1 MKIIKKLCKMID
13 EELDDA
19 CNYIQQALK
28 YKEDYPSV
36 AKAFATLSEEEMGHV
51 GILHGEV
58 TKLIEA
64 HRREHG
70 EPPETMKAVYDYL
83 HEQHIE
89 KANRVRMYQDQY
101 RNY

>member
-13 EELDDA
+13 EELEDA
-19 CNYIQQALK
+19 CNYVKCAIK

-36 AKAFATLSEEEMGHV
+36 SKAFYNLSEEEMGHV
-51 GILHGEV
+51 GILHSEV

-70 EPPETMKAVYDYL
+70 EPPKEMMAVYDYL
-83 HEQHIE
+83 HEQQIE
-89 KANRVRMYQDQY
+89 KANQVRLYQDQY
-101 RNY
+101 KNY